1 MLVLFKRTFVK
12 DPTKYFTLR
21 YLLKLTFQA
30 EFVIVEFQ
38 EQISWESLKAN
49 CWLYIKAK
57 RRPNRTGDTLR
68 LLLHYNLTMTTVLYK
83 AIKNHLLSVTVL
95 LASVSFHLD
104 IYQLWW
110 LQKCL
115 HTEQRKGFFFKTYV
129 HTNTEYLV
137 QNFAGFSSQRTTQI
151 TVTRDG
157 RSLVFI
163 LLKWGDSSLFLSPC
177 TKMNNRNVT
186 KMHDMSKK

>member
-1 MLVLFKRTFVK
+1 MNEWMNSH
-12 DPTKYFTLR
+12 
-21 YLLKLTFQA
+21 

-38 EQISWESLKAN
+38 EQISWESLKTN
-49 CWLYIKAK
+49 CWLYIKVK

-115 HTEQRKGFFFKTYV
+115 DTEQRKGLF
-129 HTNTEYLV
+129 YLRHMFTPTLSTWCRV
-137 QNFAGFSSQRTTQI
+137 LQ
-151 TVTRDG
+151 
-157 RSLVFI
+157 VFPPNGQH
-163 LLKWGDSSLFLSPC
+163 KSRWHVMEEVWCLSPLFFIS
-177 TKMNNRNVT
+177 
-186 KMHDMSKK
+186 MHQNAQQKCNKNAWHE